1 MNQGN
6 HDTISQLAL
15 IMQMYPDDKRRRQEL
30 AARVAAEIPAISPQI
45 GADALAVVYEW
56 LEPMARQHRLQGIT
70 GRFLWVRRCGCLGFA
85 VADGKAQM
93 SGSVSA
99 SLSGGCWGSG
109 SEGGS
114 RGNPA
119 FVGRFVF

>member
-56 LEPMARQHRLQGIT
+56 LEANGAATSPTGGVFKQTASKFHRI
-70 GRFLWVRRCGCLGFA
+70 
-85 VADGKAQM
+85 
-93 SGSVSA
+93 
-99 SLSGGCWGSG
+99 LSKMLIYKEYRSFPT
-109 SEGGS
+109 SHL
-114 RGNPA
+114 
-119 FVGRFVF
+119 

>member
-30 AARVAAEIPAISPQI
+30 AARVAAEIPAISLQI

-56 LEPMARQHRLQGIT
+56 LEANGAAT
-70 GRFLWVRRCGCLGFA
+70 
-85 VADGKAQM
+85 
-93 SGSVSA
+93 
-99 SLSGGCWGSG
+99 
-109 SEGGS
+109 
-114 RGNPA
+114 
-119 FVGRFVF
+119 

>member
-56 LEPMARQHRLQGIT
+56 LEANGAATSPTGHYRPFFVGAAVRL
-70 GRFLWVRRCGCLGFA
+70 LGFCRGGWKSTDVRECLRVA
-85 VADGKAQM
+85 VWRLLGFRQ
-93 SGSVSA
+93 
-99 SLSGGCWGSG
+99 
-109 SEGGS
+109 
-114 RGNPA
+114 
-119 FVGRFVF
+119 

>member
-30 AARVAAEIPAISPQI
+30 AAKVAAEIPSISHQI

-56 LEPMARQHRLQGIT
+56 LEANGVGTSHSGHYRPFFVGALVRL
-70 GRFLWVRRCGCLGFA
+70 LGFFR
-85 VADGKAQM
+85 
-93 SGSVSA
+93 
-99 SLSGGCWGSG
+99 GGWKSTDFRECLRVTVWRLLGVL
-109 SEGGS
+109 
-114 RGNPA
+114 P
-119 FVGRFVF
+119 

>member
-30 AARVAAEIPAISPQI
+30 AARVAAEIPAISTQI

-56 LEPMARQHRLQGIT
+56 LEANGAATSPT
-70 GRFLWVRRCGCLGFA
+70 GHYRPF
-85 VADGKAQM
+85 
-93 SGSVSA
+93 
-99 SLSGGCWGSG
+99 
-109 SEGGS
+109 
-114 RGNPA
+114 
-119 FVGRFVF
+119 FVGGVNLNKRHQSSIGFLVLQYPENVCY